1 MSDAEHVKSVCWRGS
16 PDPLQRPRP
25 ARLLGEGLAGSFKRL
40 RSPCGRSHRSDRRNR
55 PQRWSSSRLCRVHP
69 ALDRVGAREGQ
80 LPLPNTPS
88 VADDAGG
95 LKRGCTI
102 GVAAGVTALAL
113 TCGCCVTGG
122 PPRTPS
128 TPRPRVAPEMVP
140 LRTRFLGRLEILPG
154 GPVGASKS
162 LQRAAALASTPRR
175 EGETAPHALARG
187 EPP

>member
-1 MSDAEHVKSVCWRGS
+1 MVVSESQSDGRYGPTRLRVQRRTPFSDRRNHVSDAERVKSVCWRGS
-16 PDPLQRPRP
+16 PDPLQRPRS
-25 ARLLGEGLAGSFKRL
+25 ARLLGEGLAGRFKRS
-40 RSPCGRSHRSDRRNR
+40 RSLCGRSHRSGRRNR

-102 GVAAGVTALAL
+102 GVAAGMTALAL

-128 TPRPRVAPEMVP
+128 TPRPRALSP
-140 LRTRFLGRLEILPG
+140 RAGSRD
-154 GPVGASKS
+154 AD
-162 LQRAAALASTPRR
+162 LQNS
-175 EGETAPHALARG
+175 EF
-187 EPP
+187 